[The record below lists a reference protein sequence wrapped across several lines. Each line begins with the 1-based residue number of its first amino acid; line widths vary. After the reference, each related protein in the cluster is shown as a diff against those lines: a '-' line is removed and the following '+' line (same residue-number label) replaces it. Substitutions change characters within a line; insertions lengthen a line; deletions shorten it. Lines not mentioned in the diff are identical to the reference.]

1 MTMLRTFQLNLKSIL
16 GWISQAQKHRVLAKG
31 KKICPSANEEKG
43 IFIKIEM
50 ARERMDLQCIFEA
63 CGYEKAGENHDD
75 DDAAA
80 QHLGI
85 SWNYLGR
92 RAAGSCATA
101 AAASGGLLPCPFP
114 VDYT

>member
-1 MTMLRTFQLNLKSIL
+1 
-16 GWISQAQKHRVLAKG
+16 
-31 KKICPSANEEKG
+31 
-43 IFIKIEM
+43 M